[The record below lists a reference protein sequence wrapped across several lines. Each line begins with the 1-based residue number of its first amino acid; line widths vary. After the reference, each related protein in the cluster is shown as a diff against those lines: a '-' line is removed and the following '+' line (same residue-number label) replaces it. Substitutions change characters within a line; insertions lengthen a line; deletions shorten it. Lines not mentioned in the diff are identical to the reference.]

1 MSDFSGMEDLLQD
14 FLQEA
19 SDLLSD
25 VDNKLVDLERTPD
38 DRRLLN
44 DIFRGF
50 HTIKGGA
57 GFLNATELVTLC
69 HLTENL
75 FDKLRNA
82 EMSLTPELMDTIMAA
97 TQGVRSMFGELS
109 QASQPRAAQPEVIA
123 ALSAALV
130 IVEEINPEPAS
141 AAAPQVGKATMLTP
155 SPETPQ
161 VVPEPVATNGDD
173 PDWQVLHAAITG
185 QSAPVQP
192 TVSVVA
198 RQNEADKAIVSATQ
212 MTPHFPPEGRRA
224 SDKPAAVVSGATSG
238 RRVEEK
244 AVAREST
251 IRVDTARLDQVLNL
265 SGEIGL
271 TKNRL
276 TSLRADILAGRND
289 SDTLHALDQ
298 AVSQLDLLVSDLQNS
313 VMKTRM
319 QPIGRL
325 FQKYP
330 RIARD
335 LARQLGKD
343 VELALIGEETEV
355 DKTMIEDLADP
366 LVHLVRNAVDHGVE
380 SPEERLAAG
389 KPAKSIVRL
398 EARQEG
404 DHIVLIIAD
413 DGRGMSPE
421 RIRSKAVEKGI
432 IREEEAN
439 TLDDRQSLNLIFLPG
454 FSTMTKAS
462 SVSGR
467 GVGMDVVKTNIQKLN
482 GSVEIRS
489 ELGKGSVF
497 IISLPLTLA
506 ILPVLLVLLGDQPF
520 ALPLSMVREILPIEK
535 SKMQEV
541 GGKETLV
548 VRGEVLPVVAL
559 SRLLGWPEL
568 QTPEYGVLMQ
578 TSERSFILSVDSFA
592 GRDDAVIK
600 SLDDFRP
607 RGVAGVT
614 TLSNG
619 QIVLILDMKEL
630 LADLNAHIDST
641 LGSRHVKTLELSM

>member
-25 VDNKLVDLERTPD
+25 VDNKLVDLERSPD

-82 EMSLTPELMDTIMAA
+82 EMYLTPELMDTIMAA
-97 TQGVRSMFGELS
+97 TQGVRNMFGELS
-109 QASQPRAAQPEVIA
+109 QASQPRAAQVEVIA
-123 ALSAALV
+123 ALRLALEGEAHDDAVPAAA
-130 IVEEINPEPAS
+130 EEAS
-141 AAAPQVGKATMLTP
+141 AASVEPAVVSGAAATDGT
-155 SPETPQ
+155 E
-161 VVPEPVATNGDD
+161 
-173 PDWQVLHAAITG
+173 PDWQALHSAVTG
-185 QSAPVQP
+185 QATSAP
-192 TVSVVA
+192 TVIAPSAPPVVLA
-198 RQNEADKAIVSATQ
+198 
-212 MTPHFPPEGRRA
+212 PHFPPEGRRET
-224 SDKPAAVVSGATSG
+224 DKPGAVASGATSG
-238 RRVEEK
+238 RRLEEK
-244 AVAREST
+244 SAAREST

-289 SDTLHALDQ
+289 TDTLHALDQ

-380 SPEERLAAG
+380 SAEERLAAG
-389 KPAKSIVRL
+389 KPSKSIVRL

-421 RIRSKAVEKGI
+421 RIRAKAIEKGI
-432 IREEEAN
+432 IQEEEAN

-454 FSTMTKAS
+454 FSTMAQAS
-462 SVSGR
+462 AVSGR

-482 GSVEIRS
+482 GSVDIRS
-489 ELGKGSVF
+489 EPGKGSVF

-520 ALPLSMVREILPIEK
+520 ALPLSMVREILPIDK
-535 SKMQEV
+535 NKMQEV

-559 SRLLGWPEL
+559 SSLLGWPQL
-568 QTPEYGVLMQ
+568 KTPEFGVLMQ

-630 LADLNAHIDST
+630 LSDLNAHIDRES
-641 LGSRHVKTLELSM
+641 GVKHAKLLELSM